1 MAEKQGHLNGT
12 YYGPAVPPKQH
23 SYLRPGRGGGCA
35 CGCGCCLLKLI
46 FDLVLTVVVA
56 VGLLALIF
64 WLIFRPNLVK
74 FHVTDAELTQ
84 FNLTTGN
91 TLLNYNLNLN
101 LTIRN
106 PNRRIGIY
114 YDRIE
119 ARVFYGGQ
127 RFDSQYLTPFYQGHK
142 NTTTLSQAF
151 EGQQV
156 VVLGSG
162 GLSDFNSETAAGVYE
177 IDMRLYLRV
186 RFKLGRIKTFRI
198 KPRIKCGLKVP
209 LSSSSSSATTAFQ
222 TEKCDIDWRI
232 FR

>member
-1 MAEKQGHLNGT
+1 MAEKQGHLNGA
-12 YYGPAVPPKQH
+12 YYGPAVPPKQN

-46 FDLVLTVVVA
+46 FNLVLTVVVT
-56 VGLLALIF
+56 VGLLALLF

-84 FNLTTGN
+84 FNFTATN
-91 TLLNYNLNLN
+91 TLNYDLKFN

-119 ARVFYGGQ
+119 VRPIYGGQ
-127 RFDSQYLTPFYQGHK
+127 RLASEYLTPFYQGHK
-142 NTTTLSQAF
+142 NTTTLGAEFQ
-151 EGQQV
+151 GQQL
-156 VVLGSG
+156 VVLGTSEQ
-162 GLSDFNSETAAGVYE
+162 SDFSSEQAAGVYD
-177 IDMRLYLRV
+177 IDMKLYLRV
-186 RFKLGRIKTFRI
+186 RFKLGKIKTFHI
-198 KPRIKCGLKVP
+198 KPRVKCGLKVP
-209 LSSSSSSATTAFQ
+209 LSSSGSAAAAFQ
-222 TEKCDIDWRI
+222 TEKCEIDWRI

>member
-1 MAEKQGHLNGT
+1 MAEKQPHLNGA
-12 YYGPAVPPKQH
+12 YYGPAVPPKKN
-23 SYLRPGRGGGCA
+23 SYHRPGRGGGCV

-46 FDLVLTVVVA
+46 FNLVLTVVVA

-84 FNLTTGN
+84 FNFTATN
-91 TLLNYNLNLN
+91 TLSYDLKLN

-114 YDRIE
+114 YDSIE
-119 ARVFYGGQ
+119 VRALYEGQ
-127 RFDSQYLTPFYQGHK
+127 RVASNYLTPFYQGHK
-142 NTTTLSQAF
+142 NTTTLSTAF
-151 EGQQV
+151 QGQQV
-156 VVLGSG
+156 VQLSTSEQ
-162 GLSDFNSETAAGVYE
+162 SDFNSEQTAGVYD
-177 IDMRLYLRV
+177 IDMKLYLRV
-186 RFKLGRIKTFRI
+186 RFKLGKIKTFRI
-198 KPRIKCGLKVP
+198 KPRVKCGLKVP
-209 LSSSSSSATTAFQ
+209 LSSSGSAATTTFQ

>member
-1 MAEKQGHLNGT
+1 MAEKQAHLNGA

-23 SYLRPGRGGGCA
+23 SYLRPGRGGDCG

-46 FDLVLTVVVA
+46 FNLILTVVITF
-56 VGLLALIF
+56 GLLAFLF

-84 FNLTTGN
+84 FNFTTN
-91 TLLNYNLNLN
+91 NNLLNYNLKLN

-119 ARVFYGGQ
+119 ARAFYGGQ
-127 RFDSQYLTPFYQGHK
+127 RFDAEELTKFYQGHK
-142 NTTTLSQAF
+142 NTTTLSPTF
-151 EGQQV
+151 EGQNV
-156 VVLGSG
+156 VVLGSDETD
-162 GLSDFNSETAAGVYE
+162 DFNTQKADGVYK
-177 IDMRLYLRV
+177 IDMKLYMRV
-186 RFKLGRIKTFRI
+186 RFKLGKIKTFRI
-198 KPRIKCGLKVP
+198 RPRVKCGLKVP
-209 LSSSSSSATTAFQ
+209 LSSSSASAFQ